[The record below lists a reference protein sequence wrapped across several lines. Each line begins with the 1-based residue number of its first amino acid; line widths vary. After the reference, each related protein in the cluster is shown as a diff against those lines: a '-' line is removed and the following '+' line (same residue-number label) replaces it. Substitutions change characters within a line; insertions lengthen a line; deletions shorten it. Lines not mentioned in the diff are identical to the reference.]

1 MNQLSMLI
9 FAFQTFNKYV
19 WENLRV
25 SFPDNPISIYDSDL
39 LDLKI

>member
-19 WENLRV
+19 WEN
-25 SFPDNPISIYDSDL
+25 SFPNNPILIYDSDL